1 MGAPIYG
8 RYELFRELRKI
19 IDLPDGILDMEIR
32 MPPDEI
38 PTITVVM
45 AVKKLVATE
54 PLETDHVVYHNEVSR
69 VTKRFRLE
77 EIEPAK

>member
-32 MPPDEI
+32 MPLDEI
-38 PTITVVM
+38 PTITVASPSQRNSFRPVRF
-45 AVKKLVATE
+45 ARRRIHAAT
-54 PLETDHVVYHNEVSR
+54 TM
-69 VTKRFRLE
+69 
-77 EIEPAK
+77 

>member
-1 MGAPIYG
+1 
-8 RYELFRELRKI
+8 
-19 IDLPDGILDMEIR
+19 MEIR